1 MVKVTHH
8 RQEAHIVTDRTD
20 IVTESWFTHAEAAKY
35 VRISP
40 RTLRRWRTSG
50 RVTAYGGRYF
60 RTDLDLAVKNF
71 ERFKAT
77 YPNDPI
83 APEDDFFEQTR
94 PAGFRGRVSSCRH
107 GVYIIGDDQVSRCTE
122 CGDPYPHG
130 DHHG

>member
-1 MVKVTHH
+1 M
-8 RQEAHIVTDRTD
+8 TDRTD
-20 IVTESWFTHAEAAKY
+20 IVTQSWFTHAEAAKY

-40 RTLRRWRTSG
+40 RTLRRWRKFG

-77 YPNDPI
+77 HPNDPVP
-83 APEDDFFEQTR
+83 PEDDFFEAR
-94 PAGFRGRVSSCRH
+94 AAACRH